1 MPSTRSS
8 GRNTRSTSRTVPVSK
23 KNRASQKLK
32 KTASRKRSRLT
43 TEDDEEEEEEEEE
56 EEINHCEGRPN
67 EENLDTNFTLG
78 NFKSQ
83 LPLWSIQKLRD
94 VLAKRKKA
102 CSNRV
107 HPNVQEALVLLQ
119 QNYIKSILMLSLL
132 GRISENTTA
141 KFLGENKPSR
151 KKSNWNRLV
160 AFSVTSE
167 QTPFPP
173 KGWEEHNIPFYF
185 GDLEEEDDGGETVK
199 LTQEED
205 ECYRP
210 LYEKLVNTEKIKLI
224 LSQGTVSH
232 NKTSDAFKQT
242 SSQFQRLN
250 SELFTITNLY
260 NSTYCILTSSR
271 APGVNSF
278 CHEYSND
285 VGWLA
290 ITKSRWASKETFEA
304 YSQAREMQE
313 VLEKAHLFMK
323 IVHSAGHAIQI
334 KLLAEARGT
343 PVEGTTFP
351 KTKDPA
357 SKLGLGLQIVQS
369 EQSKLSAESLMKG
382 YEAMNTEEK
391 RKWLNDIESGAFKIQ
406 AME

>member
-1 MPSTRSS
+1 MGKMGETDSSQPKENQAPPSINVRPDAPHKYHQLTHHLYPSPHPKIAS
-8 GRNTRSTSRTVPVSK
+8 PHNPHLDSNLSYNLKYCRNTRSTSRTVPVSK

-32 KTASRKRSRLT
+32 KTASRKRH
-43 TEDDEEEEEEEEE
+43 EEEEEEEEE

-107 HPNVQEALVLLQ
+107 YPNVQEALVLLQ

-173 KGWEEHNIPFYF
+173 KGWEEHNVILGEAWENLSEVEKEVFEPKFF
-185 GDLEEEDDGGETVK
+185 NSSRRSHLEEEDDGGETVK

-210 LYEKLVNTEKIKLI
+210 LYEKLAPYPTIRQAA
-224 LSQGTVSH
+224 LSNRH
-232 NKTSDAFKQT
+232 HLNFKDLT
-242 SSQFQRLN
+242 
-250 SELFTITNLY
+250 ELFTITNLY

-313 VLEKAHLFMK
+313 VLEKAVGVLIVKK
-323 IVHSAGHAIQI
+323 ISATNALKG
-334 KLLAEARGT
+334 KL
-343 PVEGTTFP
+343 
-351 KTKDPA
+351 
-357 SKLGLGLQIVQS
+357 
-369 EQSKLSAESLMKG
+369 
-382 YEAMNTEEK
+382 
-391 RKWLNDIESGAFKIQ
+391 
-406 AME
+406 

>member
-43 TEDDEEEEEEEEE
+43 TEDNEEEEEEEEE

-304 YSQAREMQE
+304 Y
-313 VLEKAHLFMK
+313 
-323 IVHSAGHAIQI
+323 IHSAGHAIQI

>member
-173 KGWEEHNIPFYF
+173 KGWEEHNVILGEAWENLSEVEKEIPFYF

-313 VLEKAHLFMK
+313 VLEKAVGVLIVKK
-323 IVHSAGHAIQI
+323 ISATNALKG
-334 KLLAEARGT
+334 KL
-343 PVEGTTFP
+343 
-351 KTKDPA
+351 
-357 SKLGLGLQIVQS
+357 
-369 EQSKLSAESLMKG
+369 
-382 YEAMNTEEK
+382 
-391 RKWLNDIESGAFKIQ
+391 
-406 AME
+406 